1 MYGGPVRAL
10 VTGAAGFIGSTLVDR
25 LLADGHTVVGLD
37 NFASGRASNL
47 EHLVGNPAHVF
58 VEADIVTADLEAIL
72 DEHRPEVVFHLA
84 AQIDV
89 RHSVADPQFDASVN
103 VIGTVRLAEAA
114 RRTGVRKMVHTSSG
128 GSIYGTPPTYPTP
141 ETVPTDPA
149 SPYAAG
155 KVAGEIYL
163 NTFRHLYGLDCSHIA
178 PANVYGPR
186 QDPHGEAGVVAIFAQ
201 ALLSGKPTKV
211 FGDGNNTRDYVFV
224 DDVVDAFVKASG
236 DAGGGQRFN
245 IGTGVETSDRQLHSA
260 VAAAVGGPDDPEFH
274 PPRLGDLKRSCLD
287 IGLAARVLGWQPKVG
302 LQQGVARTVEY
313 FRNRHN

>member
-1 MYGGPVRAL
+1 VRAL

-25 LLADGHTVVGLD
+25 LLADGHSVVSLD
-37 NFASGRASNL
+37 NFASGKATNL
-47 EHLVGNPAHVF
+47 EHLADDAAHDF
-58 VEADIVTADLEAIL
+58 IEADIVTADLDAIL
-72 DEHRPEVVFHLA
+72 DEQRPEVVFHLA

-114 RRTGVRKMVHTSSG
+114 RRAGVRKVVHTSSG
-128 GSIYGTPPTYPTP
+128 GSIYGTPPQYPTP
-141 ETVPTDPA
+141 ETLPTDPA

-163 NTFRHLYGLDCSHIA
+163 NTFRHLYDLDCSHIA

-211 FGDGNNTRDYVFV
+211 FGDGGNTRDYVFV

-236 DAGGGQRFN
+236 DAGSGQRFN
-245 IGTGVETSDRQLHSA
+245 IGTGIETSDRQLHTA
-260 VAAAVGGPDDPEFH
+260 VANAVGGPDDPEFH
-274 PPRLGDLKRSCLD
+274 PPRLGDLRRSCLD
-287 IGLAARVLGWQPKVG
+287 ISSAARVLGWRPQVQ
-302 LQQGVARTVEY
+302 LEEGVRRTVEY
-313 FRNRHN
+313 FRNAHTR

>member
-1 MYGGPVRAL
+1 MVGRCAHWLPGQPDSSAP
-10 VTGAAGFIGSTLVDR
+10 TLVDR
-25 LLADGHTVVGLD
+25 LLADSHAVVGLD
-37 NFASGRASNL
+37 NFATGRASNL
-47 EHLVGNPAHVF
+47 EHLAGNPAHVF
-58 VEADIVTADLEAIL
+58 VEADIVTADLHAIL

-89 RHSVADPQFDASVN
+89 RRSVAEPQFDASVN
-103 VIGTVRLAEAA
+103 VIGTLRLAEAA
-114 RRTGVRKMVHTSSG
+114 SSSGVRKVVHTSSG
-128 GSIYGTPPTYPTP
+128 GSIYGTPPVYPTP

-178 PANVYGPR
+178 PGNVYGPR
-186 QDPHGEAGVVAIFAQ
+186 QDPHGEAGVVAIFAK

-211 FGDGNNTRDYVFV
+211 FGDGTKTRDYVFV
-224 DDVVDAFVKASG
+224 DDVVDAFIKASG

-245 IGTGVETSDRQLHSA
+245 IGTGTETSDRQLHSA

-274 PPRLGDLKRSCLD
+274 PDRLGDLKRSCLD
-287 IGLAARVLGWQPKVG
+287 IGLAERVLGWRPLVQ
-302 LQQGVARTVEY
+302 LHDGVRRTVEY
-313 FRNRHN
+313 FRTAHTA

>member
-1 MYGGPVRAL
+1 MRAL

-37 NFASGRASNL
+37 NFASGRATNL
-47 EHLVGNPAHVF
+47 EHLADNPAYVF
-58 VEADIVTADLEAIL
+58 VEADIVTADLNAIL

-89 RHSVADPQFDASVN
+89 RRSVAEPQFDASVN
-103 VIGTVRLAEAA
+103 VVGTVRLAEAA
-114 RRTGVRKMVHTSSG
+114 RLAQVRKVVHTSSG
-128 GSIYGTPPTYPTP
+128 GSIYGIPTVYPTS
-141 ETVPTDPA
+141 ETEPTDPA

-186 QDPHGEAGVVAIFAQ
+186 QDPHGEAGVVAIFSR

-211 FGDGNNTRDYVFV
+211 FGDGTNTRDYVFV

-260 VAAAVGGPDDPEFH
+260 VAAAVGAPDDLEFH
-274 PPRLGDLKRSCLD
+274 PARLGDLRRSCLD
-287 IGLAARVLGWQPKVG
+287 NGLAGRVLGWRPQVQ
-302 LQQGVARTVEY
+302 LDDGVRRTVEY
-313 FRNRHN
+313 FRNAQPV

>member
-1 MYGGPVRAL
+1 MRAL

-25 LLADGHTVVGLD
+25 LLSDGHSVAGLD
-37 NFASGRASNL
+37 NYASGRATNI
-47 EHLVGNPAHVF
+47 EHLVDTPEFVF
-58 VEADIVTADLEAIL
+58 VEADIVTADLQAIL

-103 VIGTVRLAEAA
+103 VIGTVRLADAA
-114 RRTGVRKMVHTSSG
+114 RRAGVRKVVHTSSG
-128 GSIYGTPPTYPTP
+128 GSIYGTPPSYPTS
-141 ETVPTDPA
+141 EDVPTDPA

-163 NTFRHLYGLDCSHIA
+163 NTFRHLYGLECSHIA

-211 FGDGNNTRDYVFV
+211 FGDGSQHPRLRVRRRR
-224 DDVVDAFVKASG
+224 
-236 DAGGGQRFN
+236 GGRVHQ
-245 IGTGVETSDRQLHSA
+245 GVRPGRRR
-260 VAAAVGGPDDPEFH
+260 AAVQ
-274 PPRLGDLKRSCLD
+274 R
-287 IGLAARVLGWQPKVG
+287 
-302 LQQGVARTVEY
+302 
-313 FRNRHN
+313 RHRCGNL

>member
-1 MYGGPVRAL
+1 MRAL

-114 RRTGVRKMVHTSSG
+114 RRAGVRKIVHTSSG

>member
-1 MYGGPVRAL
+1 MRVL

-25 LLADGHTVVGLD
+25 LRADGHAVVGLD
-37 NFASGRASNL
+37 NFASGRATNL
-47 EHLVGNPAHVF
+47 EHLTDDPEFAF
-58 VEADIVTADLEAIL
+58 VEADIVTADLQAIL

-103 VIGTVRLAEAA
+103 VIGTIRLAEAA
-114 RRTGVRKMVHTSSG
+114 RSAGVRKIVNTSSG
-128 GSIYGTPPTYPTP
+128 GSIYGTPPKYPTS
-141 ETVPTDPA
+141 EAEPTDPA

-155 KVAGEIYL
+155 KVAAEIYL

-201 ALLSGKPTKV
+201 ALLSGKSTRV
-211 FGDGNNTRDYVFV
+211 FGDGSNTRDYVYV
-224 DDVVDAFVKASG
+224 DDVVDAFVKAAG
-236 DAGGGQRFN
+236 PVGGGQRFN
-245 IGTGVETSDRQLHSA
+245 IGTGVETSDRQLHSV
-260 VAAAVGGPDDPEFH
+260 VAAAVGAPDNPEFY

-287 IGLAARVLGWQPKVG
+287 IGLAQRVLGWRPQVA
-302 LQQGVARTVEY
+302 LDEGVRRAVDY
-313 FRNRHN
+313 FRHAHSD

>member
-1 MYGGPVRAL
+1 MRAL

-114 RRTGVRKMVHTSSG
+114 RRTGVRKIVHTSSG

-211 FGDGNNTRDYVFV
+211 FGDGTNTRDYVFV
-224 DDVVDAFVKASG
+224 DDVVDAVVKASG

-313 FRNRHN
+313 FRNQHN

>member
-1 MYGGPVRAL
+1 VRAL

-25 LLADGHTVVGLD
+25 LRADGHTVVGLD
-37 NFASGRASNL
+37 NFATGRATNL
-47 EHLVGNPAHVF
+47 EHLLDDAEF
-58 VEADIVTADLEAIL
+58 FFAEADIVTADLHALL
-72 DEHRPEVVFHLA
+72 DQYRPEVVFHLA

-103 VIGTVRLAEAA
+103 VVGTVRLAEAA
-114 RRTGVRKMVHTSSG
+114 RAADVRKIVHTSSG
-128 GSIYGTPPTYPTP
+128 GSIYGTPPSYPTNEDDP
-141 ETVPTDPA
+141 IDPA

-163 NTFRHLYGLDCSHIA
+163 NTFRHLYGLECSHIA

-201 ALLSGKPTKV
+201 ALLSGKPTRV
-211 FGDGNNTRDYVFV
+211 FGDGTNTRDYVFV
-224 DDVVDAFVKASG
+224 DDVVDAFIRASG
-236 DAGGGQRFN
+236 PTGGGQRFN

-260 VAAAVGGPDDPEFH
+260 VAAAAGAPDAPEFD

-287 IGLAARVLGWQPKVG
+287 IGLARRVLGWRPKVA
-302 LQQGVARTVEY
+302 LDDGVRRTVEY
-313 FRNRHN
+313 FRRTPG